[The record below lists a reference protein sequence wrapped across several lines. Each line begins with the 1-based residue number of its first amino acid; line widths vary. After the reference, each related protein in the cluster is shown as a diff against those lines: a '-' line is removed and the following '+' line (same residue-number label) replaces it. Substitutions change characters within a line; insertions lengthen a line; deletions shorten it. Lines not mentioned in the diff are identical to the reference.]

1 MLKSASL
8 FYSHSKQ
15 SEKMSNNSLALSKS
29 STTVKNM
36 IYTIFTT
43 LFLFLTSSL
52 YASDSDYIQT
62 YKLKPVNEGIQIG
75 LGTALSGSALI
86 CNQILHLKRNEYKPQ
101 DWDKNSLPKIDQIFM
116 RPYNKK
122 LHIVGTATLGV
133 AMATPFI
140 LTTAPSSEWA
150 TIGTMYAET
159 MLLTNGIL
167 QWTKFLVHRARPYM
181 YFDGYSQAKVDAG
194 DWNCSFPSGHTGMS
208 FSGAA
213 FTTSVFCHSFPNSK
227 WKAAVAGFS
236 FGIAALT
243 GGLRMASGNHFFTDV
258 LAGATIGTACG
269 FIIPALHHQKS
280 RPEKDFDIT
289 TADAIPPIISFNIG
303 F

>member
-101 DWDKNSLPKIDQIFM
+101 DWDKNRLPKIDQIFM

-140 LTTAPSSEWA
+140 LTTAPSSEW
-150 TIGTMYAET
+150 
-159 MLLTNGIL
+159 
-167 QWTKFLVHRARPYM
+167 Q
-181 YFDGYSQAKVDAG
+181 
-194 DWNCSFPSGHTGMS
+194 PSGQCTLKRCFLQMAYYNGQS
-208 FSGAA
+208 F
-213 FTTSVFCHSFPNSK
+213 
-227 WKAAVAGFS
+227 
-236 FGIAALT
+236 
-243 GGLRMASGNHFFTDV
+243 
-258 LAGATIGTACG
+258 
-269 FIIPALHHQKS
+269 
-280 RPEKDFDIT
+280 
-289 TADAIPPIISFNIG
+289 
-303 F
+303 